1 MAGSG
6 SVETLVLWYADG
18 SIAFFHVALGT
29 SPLCIQP
36 VAVVPPAASSSNS
49 GSNSSNSDPGKR
61 SLCSRVDVAFL
72 GSSRFARLCTFSD
85 PAAPGDACA
94 PGDPASGGAAG
105 EQQPSPRLSILHLPY
120 LFPNMAAGASSLG
133 GQFPIT
139 LKPLAHASSLAGW
152 GAAEAAGASGA
163 GAAAIRVEA
172 GCGGAG
178 GEPCVTV
185 ATLAGRN
192 SHASEYLAQVRHS
205 MYAAHLARADSSK
218 LRVVACKA
226 HQRVAQP
233 RLVAA
238 GERNPMQ
245 AAA

>member
-18 SIAFFHVALGT
+18 SIAFSHVALGT

-49 GSNSSNSDPGKR
+49 SSSDPGKR
-61 SLCSRVDVAFL
+61 SLCSGVDVAFL

-85 PAAPGDACA
+85 PATPGDACA

-120 LFPNMAAGASSLG
+120 LFPNMAAGGSSLG

-139 LKPLAHASSLAGW
+139 LEPLAHASNLAGW

-163 GAAAIRVEA
+163 GAAAMGVEA

-185 ATLAGRN
+185 AALAGSN

-205 MYAAHLARADSSK
+205 M
-218 LRVVACKA
+218 C
-226 HQRVAQP
+226 
-233 RLVAA
+233 
-238 GERNPMQ
+238 
-245 AAA
+245 AAAPGLR